1 MTLKKLTEQNKLYKM
16 KQLKIEI
23 PEGFKVDE
31 FNPESGIIKFKPIP
45 QDIKDRIKTLD
56 DVYNYHDIDK
66 DEFNRRFKSCTE
78 DEIAYKHLK
87 LITSALNEGWEPDW
101 GNGQWDK
108 WFNWFNMP
116 SENGR
121 FSFIGSYYRYSAS
134 NSAARLCFKSKDLAE
149 YAAKQFLYVYEKY
162 MVIK

>member
-1 MTLKKLTEQNKLYKM
+1 M

-45 QDIKDRIKTLD
+45 QNIKDRIKTLD
-56 DVYNYHDIDK
+56 DVYNYHGIDK
-66 DEFNRRFKSCTE
+66 DELNIIFKYCSE

-87 LITSALNEGWEPDW
+87 LITSALNEGWTPDW
-101 GNGQWDK
+101 SNWDERK
-108 WFNWFNMP
+108 YYPWFEM
-116 SENGR
+116 SDSSGR
-121 FSFIGSYYRYSAS
+121 FSFNDSHDLCSFSCCAS
-134 NSAARLCFKSKDLAE
+134 RLCFKSKEIAE
-149 YAAKQFLYVYEKY
+149 YAAKQFLKVYEKY

>member
-1 MTLKKLTEQNKLYKM
+1 M

-45 QDIKDRIKTLD
+45 QNIKDRIKTLD

-66 DEFNRRFKSCTE
+66 DEFNRSFKSCTE

-116 SENGR
+116 SKNGR
-121 FSFIGSYYRYSAS
+121 FSFHDSYDQRS
-134 NSAARLCFKSKDLAE
+134 NSDCAARLCFKSKELAE
-149 YAAKQFLYVYEKY
+149 HAANQFLEVYEKSY
-162 MVIK
+162 TNQ